1 MKKIFTIVALAT
13 VLASCGNRA
22 KEDTL
27 AKQQAIVAVKDS
39 LKLDSFKRAEI
50 AEKERLIEE
59 KH

>member
-39 LKLDSFKRAEI
+39 CHLFMIGSLEEWEERRDSK
-50 AEKERLIEE
+50 KE
-59 KH
+59 